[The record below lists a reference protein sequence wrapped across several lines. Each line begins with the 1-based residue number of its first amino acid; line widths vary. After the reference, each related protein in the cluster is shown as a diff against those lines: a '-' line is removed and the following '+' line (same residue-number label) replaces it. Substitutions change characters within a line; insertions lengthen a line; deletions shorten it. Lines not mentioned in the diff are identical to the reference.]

1 MRVAA
6 VLLALL
12 VLAPSADAAK
22 RVKVGAPHA
31 GTIVVKSKQ
40 RARLV
45 AVFGGRVVAEPRI
58 IRGRGRLPLTRAGRA
73 QFAACAAGRLRVLAY
88 APRKP
93 QRAVGKPIAR
103 GARAIRPRC
112 ESSVPA
118 PAELDLP
125 DAKGCDQLDLAV
137 CLQPFPSDFFTAR
150 DPSTAT
156 KRRIDFPQS
165 GMPANTLGSRIDP
178 REWER
183 NDGFSP
189 GSALITRVPGLESQ
203 EALARTG
210 AVPIDDLARSYERRQ
225 PVVVIDATTGR
236 RWPVWT
242 EVDVNPESDADR
254 NVIIRPARNFL
265 EGHRYV
271 VALRRMRTADGS
283 VIRASDAFAALRDG
297 TVSTDAGLE
306 RRRPHFE
313 RLFRTL
319 ARSGVDRDDLFLAWD
334 FTVASGRNLSERMLT
349 IRDDAFAKLGD
360 TNLADRAVQGTP
372 PKHTIT
378 RVTDDVD
385 ELILRRVEGTVEV
398 PCYLNSPGCASG
410 GTFNYVEGKPAQQ
423 GTQAARFTC
432 NIPRVAADGAPL
444 RAGIYGHGL
453 LGSRGE
459 VNQSQLRIFSQTYG
473 FVFCATDWS
482 GMACADQPSPPTVP
496 LYLPDCDI
504 PTIATILADVT
515 TFPKLADRVQQGMLN
530 ALFVGRAMIHPQ
542 GLGADPAF
550 QLGGKSVLDTTR
562 LYYDGNS
569 QGGIIGGGLVAV
581 APDLDRGVLG
591 VNGMN
596 YSTLLRRSVDFDTY
610 AGVLYNAYPDE
621 LERPVLLQLIQ
632 MLWDRAE
639 TNGYAQHITRDP
651 YPNTPVHKVLMHIG
665 LGDHQVTTY
674 AAKVQAR
681 TVGARAFAPW
691 ADEGRD
697 TDRDPLFGIPAITGT
712 TFAGRAVIALWDSGS
727 PVPPKTETPPREG
740 DDPHELPRRSPLA
753 QRQKSDFLRPDGVFT
768 DVCGASPCYAG
779 EKATSR

>member
-1 MRVAA
+1 MMRIVI
-6 VLLALL
+6 VVLALL
-12 VLAPSADAAK
+12 VAAPAADAAK
-22 RVKVGAPHA
+22 VRVGAPHA
-31 GTIVVKSKQ
+31 GTIAVKSAK

-45 AVFGGRVVAEPRI
+45 ATFGGRVVAEARI

-73 QFAACAAGRLRVLAY
+73 QLAACAPGRLRVIAY
-88 APRKP
+88 RARAA
-93 QRAVGKPIAR
+93 QRRVGKPI
-103 GARAIRPRC
+103 GRAVRMLKPRC
-112 ESSVPA
+112 ESSVPR
-118 PAELDLP
+118 PADLDLP
-125 DAKGCDQLDLAV
+125 DGSSCDQLDAAV
-137 CLQPFPSDFFTAR
+137 CLQPFPSDFFSVR
-150 DPSTAT
+150 DTTTDT

-165 GMPANTLGSRIDP
+165 GMPANTTGSRVAVA
-178 REWER
+178 EYER

-210 AVPIDDLARSYERRQ
+210 AVPIDDLARAYDRRQ

-242 EVDVNPESDADR
+242 ELDVNPKEDADR

-283 VIRASDAFAALRDG
+283 VVRPSSAFGALRDG
-297 TVSTDAGLE
+297 TVTTDASLE
-306 RRRPHFE
+306 RRRSHFE
-313 RLFRTL
+313 ALFRTL

-334 FTVASGRNLSERMLT
+334 FTVASARNLSERMLA
-349 IRDDAFAKLGD
+349 IRDDAFKQLGD
-360 TNLADRAVQGTP
+360 TNLADLKVDGASPRY
-372 PKHTIT
+372 TIT
-378 RVTDDVD
+378 KVTEDVD
-385 ELILRRVEGTVEV
+385 EQILRRVDGTVEV

-410 GTFNYVEGKPAQQ
+410 GTFNYANGLPAQQ

-432 NIPRVAADGAPL
+432 NIPRVAADGTPL

-459 VNQSQLRIFSQTYG
+459 VNQSQLKTLSQNHG

-482 GMACADQPSPPTVP
+482 GMACTDQPDPPEIP

-504 PTIATILADVT
+504 PTVANILLDIT
-515 TFPKLADRVQQGMLN
+515 NFPKLADRVQQGMLN
-530 ALFVGRAMIHPQ
+530 ALYVGRAMIHPQ

-550 QLGGKSVLDTTR
+550 QLGGKPVLDTTR

-569 QGGIIGGGLVAV
+569 QGGIIGGGLIAV

-596 YSTLLRRSVDFDTY
+596 YSTLLRRSVDFNTY
-610 AGVLYNAYPDE
+610 AAVLYNAYPDE
-621 LERPVLLQLIQ
+621 LERPVLLQLLQ

-639 TNGYAQHITRDP
+639 TNGYAEHITRDP

-665 LGDHQVTTY
+665 LGDHQVSNY
-674 AAKVQAR
+674 AAKVEAR

-691 ADEGRD
+691 ADPGRD
-697 TDRDPLFGIPAITGT
+697 TDKDPLFGIPAITG
-712 TFAGRAVIALWDSGS
+712 ASYDGAAVIALWDSGS
-727 PVPPKTETPPREG
+727 PVPPKTETPPSEG
-740 DDPHELPRRSPLA
+740 EDPHELPRRSPLG
-753 QRQKSDFLRPDGVFT
+753 QQQKSDFLRPDGVFT

-779 EKATSR
+779 DKAPK